1 MENTATTRSVW
12 SKALTM
18 LLTMVLCA
26 TGLTL
31 MSPKAH
37 AAGYK
42 PKDTVKISVLSDGT
56 HRGPGTN
63 TFVNS
68 ENGYTPGDN
77 TPNDGV
83 VASGDTVVYGVDL
96 DIKAGPARSVD
107 ILFSKAGKGD
117 ALEMA
122 DFSKL
127 TFNSAIAKATPI
139 SGGVRVEIVRG
150 AVATLQT
157 TVAVRAKDTGGT
169 AVEDNKVKAELRN
182 GDYSFTSL
190 TRGVTVVSAPMGDLT
205 IKGSE
210 NTAISGEKAS
220 GTGYF
225 EIIPKKLQ
233 PQGYSKHGISA
244 SGKWKTDIDVSDFP
258 AGTKF
263 TLDGK
268 ALTVSGGIIKNVT
281 GKGNAKLG
289 FALPAG
295 SLPTEEAAQSHI
307 IKLNVHED
315 SFSAGELKNIPD
327 PGNGES
333 AQYNTENHKHNGK
346 LVGADRG
353 DMLPNNNYG
362 KAFWYFVKE
371 PTGFWRHDTGVPQ
384 NSDQTIFEDGNV
396 YWKGSNPL
404 NWGAYYARWNGYKT
418 ASRTHIVNDN
428 DLSHRVTMLTDRVK
442 RQNSTIKPSDFMV
455 EHAINS
461 QKGTNFVPQSYD
473 TTRDVVVTANGKKVS
488 SNHYTVEFKVN
499 GRWVKSEEA
508 VTSATESRV
517 RFKDEAFTMG
527 DKVEVF
533 WLGKAHDDYS
543 RDKDNGKLL
552 NTSALVT
559 FNGAENEENWW
570 NVNTPLK
577 FPTTPGYHIGI
588 ESLDKENVTL
598 GKDQRGLTTWRV
610 TNTVSDPAVST
621 GHSQSITLTLDS
633 VLDASTFEL
642 KSANGWT
649 VAKRSGQTVT
659 LKRSGNLSIEK
670 ADKKESFDVR
680 GYHPDFTFT
689 AKTVIAPYGEK
700 NGQITPV
707 QTAVTAKGT
716 LTYPKVASLPSG
728 KRTSNSSDNVT
739 IESVREVSSFIEA
752 LDDTVEVT
760 DHMSWKVAVNVGR
773 VKDAD
778 AWEQEVRM
786 PKNGDISYMDDV
798 KKSNNQNI
806 SIDPETGKDR
816 NGIYDG
822 IGRTK
827 HEGTYDLTKMKVT
840 APPGSSIVFYNKN
853 SQGKPVSEVRV
864 PVAADGT
871 VAVKPGYDFFRLEAK
886 GNLSDSQTGSA
897 EITFEI
903 TPKNNRPKDVYVAWA
918 SAPKVNGK
926 ERSSM
931 PWPDD
936 IRVVASEI
944 SGIVYHDENNN
955 ARFTE
960 GEKPY
965 SGVTVQ
971 LQKKNASG
979 TWTNVPGAKQVTKAD
994 GKYHFTN
1001 LHSGKYRVILPNVKR
1016 ASKGQDITAG
1026 EGSLPSKQKN
1036 RFNVEKPTQ
1045 QTQSGRAVYENS
1057 ASEIVIQLG
1066 KEDHSKN
1073 NDFGY
1078 IQNGADVQL
1087 DKSEARVKQ
1096 NSDGTASVEWDV
1108 HVKNTGNVPIKDM
1121 ELFDRTSTEVK
1132 GLDASVSYREVG
1144 REITGTPIAVTGVS
1158 PGDGSAVATTDG
1170 YWIVKSGGS
1179 TVKAKGV
1186 TGIPIAVTGNYP
1198 NYSGGSAVATTDGYW
1213 IVKSDGSTV
1222 KAQGV
1227 TGTPIAVTGG
1237 SPGDGSAV
1245 ATTDGYWIV
1254 KSDGSTVKAKGVT
1267 GTPIAATGYF
1277 PNIDGS
1283 AVATTDGYWIV
1294 KSDGSTVKAQGVTGT
1309 PIAVTGDSPGKGFA
1323 VATTDGYWIVKSDGS
1338 AVKVQGVIGIPIA
1351 VTGDSPGKGF
1361 AVATTHGY
1369 WVVKS
1374 DGSAVKAQGV
1384 IGIPIAV
1391 TGGLPNHRGSVVA
1404 TTDGYWIV
1412 ESDGSTVKA
1421 GEKSRYVDIQS
1432 LVGKSSKIVAGSDK
1446 RTWTERAYDL
1456 PELLPGEETVVI
1468 LKGTVTRD
1476 KADLIVGNQAWVTSD
1491 LTPRAGIK
1499 DYSNIPVTGTGQP
1512 AGVPDVPKIPKASE
1526 FDPSGIYG
1534 TPTVGINQGLGN
1546 DERPVDDLADQTPAK
1561 IPGNPSANL
1570 NGSVDGYAW
1579 YDTNKNGNRDSTE
1592 KTVVGMKVLVY
1603 NPDTGAV
1610 YGEIETDSKGYWRL
1624 DKLPV
1629 GAKVAV
1635 QYSSS
1640 GWTHNGKTWTPVKT
1654 GAKNTKRDSDV
1665 DDYGLVVRDITL
1677 TEEHN
1682 TGNADIGLRAMEDG
1696 AITLTKGGVKDTAQN
1711 AEKYE
1716 ITGDQRLTNNKD
1728 AATITD
1734 LSGANAATG
1743 EIDDKDG
1750 DPRTVA
1756 YQYSFT
1762 NSGGEDLMNLTL
1774 KDVTDKGN
1782 DAVIAKPFEHYN
1794 NAGKRLGVGTVKG
1807 GVFTLS
1813 SGKALVLKPGEK
1825 VVGAVSFAFT
1835 KKAPEHKNTLNI
1847 TGDVT
1852 IDGGKTPTGKTVK
1865 DSDPLEASYSFVETP
1880 VDLRVKKTDAD
1891 TDKPLGGVAFELQ
1904 KTTYSSLDEIAEDN
1918 LSALT
1923 GSPKK
1928 VTTNAQGQITFGKVE
1943 SGIYRL
1949 KETKAADGYFAP
1961 KGAWYVEL
1969 RYDEAGLPFT
1979 KLKAVG
1985 GAEQA
1990 TVTNSKSGADWG
2002 EIALE
2007 NTRAERLAITKVG
2020 MDGTPLEGAEF
2031 ELVGPHG
2038 AKHTVTTTGARTESG
2053 DLEPGRY
2060 TITEVKA
2067 PEGHALLAEPV
2078 TVEITQSGIT
2088 IISGKGL
2095 VEAGASHGN
2104 VHEIIISNVASA
2116 KLPMTGQ
2123 SGYAWNILFGLM
2135 LAAAAGGYWYKRREA
2150 VEVKV

>member
-1 MENTATTRSVW
+1 MTTSLPTSAVW
-12 SKALTM
+12 RKFLTVF
-18 LLTMVLCA
+18 LVAVLCA

-139 SGGVRVEIVRG
+139 SGGVRVEVVRG

-182 GDYSFTSL
+182 DDYSFTSL

-289 FALPAG
+289 FALPEG

-307 IKLNVHED
+307 VKLNVHED
-315 SFSAGELKNIPD
+315 SFSTGELKNIPD

-333 AQYNTENHKHNGK
+333 AQYNTQNHKHNGK

-362 KAFWYFVKE
+362 KAVWHFVKE

-396 YWKGSNPL
+396 YWKGSDPL
-404 NWGAYYARWNGYKT
+404 DWGSYYARWNDYKN
-418 ASRTHIVNDN
+418 ASRTHVVNDN

-442 RQNSTIKPSDFMV
+442 RQNSSLKPSDFTV

-461 QKGTNFVPQSYD
+461 QKGTNFVLQSYD
-473 TTRDVVVTANGKKVS
+473 TTRDVVVIANGKKVS
-488 SNHYTVEFKVN
+488 SSHYIVEFKVN

-508 VTSATESRV
+508 IISATESRV

-533 WLGKAHDDYS
+533 WFGKAHDNYS
-543 RDKDNGKLL
+543 HDKDNGKLL

-559 FNGAENEENWW
+559 VRNVKDDTNWW

-577 FPTTPGYHIGI
+577 FPTTPGYRIGI

-642 KSANGWT
+642 KNANGWAVT
-649 VAKRSGQTVT
+649 KRSGQTVT
-659 LKRSGNLSIEK
+659 LGRSGNLNVSGN
-670 ADKKESFDVR
+670 AAS
-680 GYHPDFTFT
+680 HPDFTFT

-700 NGQITPV
+700 NDQIAPV
-707 QTAVTAKGT
+707 QAAVQAEGT
-716 LTYPKVASLPSG
+716 LTYPEVASLPSG
-728 KRTSNSSDNVT
+728 KRTSDSSDNVT
-739 IESVREVSSFIEA
+739 IESAREVSSSIKA
-752 LDDTVEVT
+752 LDDTVEIT
-760 DHMSWKVAVNVGR
+760 DPMSWKVAVNVGR
-773 VKDAD
+773 VKNTDT
-778 AWEQEVRM
+778 WEQEVRM

-798 KKSNNQNI
+798 KKSNNQDI

-827 HEGTYDLTKMKVT
+827 HNGTYTLKKMKVT
-840 APPGSSIVFYNKN
+840 APPGSSVVFYNKD

-864 PVAADGT
+864 PVASNGT

-886 GNLSDSQTGSA
+886 GNLSDSQAGSA

-926 ERSSM
+926 ERSAM

-955 ARFTE
+955 ARFNE
-960 GEKPY
+960 GETPY

-971 LQKKNASG
+971 LQKKNSSG
-979 TWTNVPGAKQVTKAD
+979 AWVDVPGAKQVTKKD
-994 GKYHFTN
+994 GKYHFMN
-1001 LHSGKYRVILPNVKR
+1001 LHSGEYRVILPKVKR

-1026 EGSLPSKQKN
+1026 EGALPSKQKN

-1045 QTQSGRAVYENS
+1045 QTQSGRAVYDNS

-1078 IQNGADVQL
+1078 IQNSADVQL

-1108 HVKNTGNVPIKDM
+1108 YVKNAGNVPIKDM

-1132 GLDASVSYREVG
+1132 GLDASVSYREVFN
-1144 REITGTPIAVTGVS
+1144 EITGTLIAVTGGSPGDGSAVATTDGYWLVKRDGSTVKAKGVTGTPIAVTGGSPNHKYGSAVATTDGYWIVKSDGSTVKAQGVTGTPVAVTGDS

-1170 YWIVKSGGS
+1170 YWIVKSDGS
-1179 TVKAKGV
+1179 TVKAQGVTGTPVAVTGDSPAHPDGSAVATTDGYWIVKSDGSTVKAQGV
-1186 TGIPIAVTGNYP
+1186 TGIPVAVTGSYP
-1198 NYSGGSAVATTDGYW
+1198 NGSGGSAVATTDGYW

-1227 TGTPIAVTGG
+1227 TGTPIAVTGHYPN
-1237 SPGDGSAV
+1237 SSGSAV

-1254 KSDGSTVKAKGVT
+1254 KTDGSTVK
-1267 GTPIAATGYF
+1267 I
-1277 PNIDGS
+1277 
-1283 AVATTDGYWIV
+1283 
-1294 KSDGSTVKAQGVTGT
+1294 
-1309 PIAVTGDSPGKGFA
+1309 
-1323 VATTDGYWIVKSDGS
+1323 
-1338 AVKVQGVIGIPIA
+1338 
-1351 VTGDSPGKGF
+1351 
-1361 AVATTHGY
+1361 
-1369 WVVKS
+1369 
-1374 DGSAVKAQGV
+1374 
-1384 IGIPIAV
+1384 
-1391 TGGLPNHRGSVVA
+1391 
-1404 TTDGYWIV
+1404 
-1412 ESDGSTVKA
+1412 
-1421 GEKSRYVDIQS
+1421 GEKSRYVDSQS
-1432 LVGKSSKIVAGSDK
+1432 LAEKSSKTVTGSDK
-1446 RTWTERAYDL
+1446 RTWAERAYDL
-1456 PELLPGEETVVI
+1456 PELLPGEETVVT

-1476 KADLIVGNQAWVTSD
+1476 KEDLIVGNQAWVTSE

-1499 DYSNIPVTGTGQP
+1499 DYSNIPVRGAGQP
-1512 AGVPDVPKIPKASE
+1512 TGVPDVPKIPKASE
-1526 FDPSGIYG
+1526 FDPSGVYG

-1579 YDTNKNGNRDSTE
+1579 YDTNKNGDRDPDE
-1592 KTVVGMKVLVY
+1592 ETVVGMKVLVY
-1603 NPDTGAV
+1603 NLDTGAV

-1654 GAKNTKRDSDV
+1654 GATNTKRDSDA

-1711 AEKYE
+1711 SEKYE
-1716 ITGDQRLTNNKD
+1716 ITGDQRLTNNKS

-1762 NSGGEDLMNLTL
+1762 NNGGEDLMNLKL
-1774 KDVTDKGN
+1774 EDVTNKGN

-1794 NAGKRLGVGTVKG
+1794 NAGKRLGVGTVKN

-1813 SGKALVLKPGEK
+1813 SGKKLVLKPGEK

-1865 DSDPLEASYSFVETP
+1865 DSDPLEVSYSFVETP

-1891 TDKPLGGVAFELQ
+1891 TDKPLGGVEFELQ

-1918 LSALT
+1918 PSALT

-1990 TVTNSKSGADWG
+1990 TVTNSDTGANWG

-2020 MDGTPLEGAEF
+2020 MDGKPLTGAEF

-2088 IISGKGL
+2088 IVSGKGL

-2123 SGYAWNILFGLM
+2123 TGYAWNILFGLM

-2150 VEVKV
+2150 VEEKV